1 MGYASVD
8 ALRSYLLQARQELAA
23 RLCDRIYPVEPE
35 TQQDGTP
42 TPAERQGQRVT
53 KPSKW
58 WMSFQKRKSVAV
70 RKSRLCFWNL

>member
-70 RKSRLCFWNL
+70 RKSRLCF